1 MVDLL
6 GRAGKLDEAYCMI
19 KTMPIE
25 PDLFVW
31 GALLAA
37 CRNHRHVELAEVA
50 AMHLME
56 LEPESAANPLLLSS
70 VYADAGKWGKFE
82 RVKKRI
88 KKGKLRKL
96 QGLSWIENL

>member
-1 MVDLL
+1 M
-6 GRAGKLDEAYCMI
+6 
-19 KTMPIE
+19 
-25 PDLFVW
+25 
-31 GALLAA
+31 
-37 CRNHRHVELAEVA
+37 A